1 MTEGRRDAPRLPL
14 GNMRFRVEIEGLPGS
29 GAVEVFFPEARIAGG
44 ARKARTAHYG
54 SLIVR
59 RGLTVSRD
67 WYDWWDAAR
76 RGKRPPKKTVRI
88 MLLDAAGDDASGWLF
103 KDAAPVAYQ
112 LSPLNALGNEPV
124 IETLELAV
132 GHFAADSGA
141 PGGSDG
147 RNSPPKRSAGK
158 RSA

>member
-14 GNMRFRVEIEGLPGS
+14 GNMRFRLEIEGLPGS
-29 GAVEVFFPEARIAGG
+29 GAVEVIFPEARLAGG
-44 ARKARTAHYG
+44 RRKAGAVQYG
-54 SLIVR
+54 SLIVK

-76 RGKRPPKKTVRI
+76 RGKRPPKKTARVT
-88 MLLDAAGDDASGWLF
+88 LLDAAGADAGGWLF
-103 KDAAPVAYQ
+103 RDATPVTYQ

-132 GHFAADSGA
+132 GHFEADRGA
-141 PGGSDG
+141 PAVSDRPKSRPRRGG
-147 RNSPPKRSAGK
+147 GK
-158 RSA
+158 RTA